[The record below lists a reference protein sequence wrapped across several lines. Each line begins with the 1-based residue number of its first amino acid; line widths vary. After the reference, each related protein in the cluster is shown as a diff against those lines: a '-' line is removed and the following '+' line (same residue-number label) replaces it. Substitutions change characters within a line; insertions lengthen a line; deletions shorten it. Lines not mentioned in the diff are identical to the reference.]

1 MWTKADLNNKKPF
14 AAVFFSISFIIT
26 IKWHMTSSNPFYGG
40 VLSEFGK
47 TLRVCVR
54 KISSVRFGVC
64 FFLCCCCV
72 RVLYRCLVPL
82 SFCPRHL
89 RVLFS
94 LSVYKF
100 SFTFLLRGACKNNNI
115 QSTRRI
121 TSWNFVFGNNKS
133 QCTNNNKYLQPTLAL
148 TVTATS
154 TEL

>member
-1 MWTKADLNNKKPF
+1 
-14 AAVFFSISFIIT
+14 
-26 IKWHMTSSNPFYGG
+26 MTSSNPFYGG

-54 KISSVRFGVC
+54 EIYSVRFGVC

-100 SFTFLLRGACKNNNI
+100 FVYVSSAWCMQKHREILFLKTTKVNALTI
-115 QSTRRI
+115 
-121 TSWNFVFGNNKS
+121 
-133 QCTNNNKYLQPTLAL
+133 TNNHSQHWRWRWQRQRHRQSCSISKQLSQ
-148 TVTATS
+148 
-154 TEL
+154 